1 MTGITLIAIGELNTR
16 VCVDGG
22 PSPAIDVELGIGL
35 AQLGRGPFRR
45 QPPSGL
51 ELEAAIAFVED
62 AVMPLA
68 KVLPPSTKL
77 VSSDEIASRLL
88 TVAQGGGQ
96 PTGVLTLQQVEHV
109 FGELAAV
116 SQGRPAS
123 SSGVPTDG
131 PFVSYVLILREFMH
145 HLAFGDISVE
155 EAAPKKKP
163 FTWKG
168 SD

>member
-1 MTGITLIAIGELNTR
+1 MTGITRIAIGELHTR

-22 PSPAIDVELGIGL
+22 PSPAIELELGIGL
-35 AQLGRGPFRR
+35 AQLGRGPFRH
-45 QPPSGL
+45 QPPSEL

-77 VSSDEIASRLL
+77 VSSDAIASRLL
-88 TVAQGGGQ
+88 ALAQPAGQ
-96 PTGVLTLQQVEHV
+96 GTSALTLQQVEYV
-109 FGELAAV
+109 FGELVAV
-116 SQGRPAS
+116 SLGRPTS

-145 HLAFGDISVE
+145 HLAFDDISIEQPATEV
-155 EAAPKKKP
+155 P
-163 FTWKG
+163 
-168 SD
+168 